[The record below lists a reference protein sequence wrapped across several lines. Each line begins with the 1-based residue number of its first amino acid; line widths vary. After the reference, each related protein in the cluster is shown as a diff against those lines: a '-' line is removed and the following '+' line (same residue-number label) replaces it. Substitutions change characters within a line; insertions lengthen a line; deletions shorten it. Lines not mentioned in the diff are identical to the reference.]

1 MTANKGTDG
10 ISCFPQH
17 LGPFL
22 TCADPA
28 EASDDPP
35 PPVLSEES
43 VEEVVA
49 TNSVV
54 TAAPP
59 DVTDEAASSG
69 LAAEA
74 VVEAAQS
81 VLPEVGKLTE
91 QGNLHNIIKRVQDCR
106 WARSVMHLV
115 KGGSCFL
122 FGQQSQRRDVL

>member
-22 TCADPA
+22 TCADLA

-54 TAAPP
+54 TAAPL

-69 LAAEA
+69 VAAEA
-74 VVEAAQS
+74 VVEAAQLL
-81 VLPEVGKLTE
+81 LPKVGKLKE
-91 QGNLHNIIKRVQDCR
+91 QGHLNNIIKRVQVGR
-106 WARSVMHLV
+106 VSNALGQGGQLLSFWAAAL
-115 KGGSCFL
+115 KGG
-122 FGQQSQRRDVL
+122 VL